1 MLETYSTEEI
11 AKASQTI
18 KLAIEELCAEE
29 GEENCGIYY
38 VCRPSE
44 IEVIEGE
51 LAGEKD
57 YASST
62 CRSIADKIFTR
73 ALEIYEK
80 LN

>member
-1 MLETYSTEEI
+1 MLETYTVEEI
-11 AKASQTI
+11 IKARNSI
-18 KLAIEELCAEE
+18 ELAIRQLCAEE

-51 LAGEKD
+51 LSEE

-62 CRSIADKIFTR
+62 CRSIADKVFTR